1 VKQFLR
7 QIKKFNEMYKI
18 PMSDKPSLPTVE
30 DLQRFKSIL
39 QEELLEID
47 DIIDKVSILEA
58 DAFHGSRLRFEAL
71 SLGEHDILLS
81 TRDKFKAGLMA
92 ELADW
97 HGDMIIYCHTHAAK
111 FGLPMDEI
119 LDVIMQSNFSK
130 LGANGQPIYDERGKV
145 LKGPNFFPPEPAL
158 NKLLKE
164 KNEN

>member
-1 VKQFLR
+1 MKQFLR

-18 PMSDKPSLPTVE
+18 PMSDKPSMPTVE

-47 DIIDKVSILEA
+47 LIIEKVRIL
-58 DAFHGSRLRFEAL
+58 DC
-71 SLGEHDILLS
+71 EHYDLLT

-111 FGLPMDEI
+111 FGLPMEEI
-119 LDVIMQSNFSK
+119 LDVIMESNFSK
-130 LGANGQPIYDERGKV
+130 LGADGKPIYDERGKV

>member
-1 VKQFLR
+1 VEQFLR

-18 PMSDKPSLPTVE
+18 PMSEKPSMPTVE

-47 DIIDKVSILEA
+47 LIIEKVRIL
-58 DAFHGSRLRFEAL
+58 DC
-71 SLGEHDILLS
+71 EHYDLLT
-81 TRDKFKAGLMA
+81 TRDRFKAGVMA

-119 LDVIMQSNFSK
+119 LEVIMESNFSK
-130 LGANGQPIYDERGKV
+130 LGADGKPIYDERGKV
-145 LKGPNFFPPEPAL
+145 LKGPNFFPPEREL
-158 NKLLKE
+158 NKLLRA
-164 KNEN
+164 KNEE

>member
-1 VKQFLR
+1 MKQFLR

-18 PMSDKPSLPTVE
+18 PMSDKPSMPTVE

-47 DIIDKVSILEA
+47 SIIEA
-58 DAFHGSRLRFEAL
+58 ISGVEKNPNLMEKCKPH
-71 SLGEHDILLS
+71 
-81 TRDKFKAGLMA
+81 LMA
-92 ELADW
+92 DLADW

-111 FGLPMDEI
+111 FGLPMDDI
-119 LDVIMQSNFSK
+119 LDVIMESNFSK
-130 LGANGQPIYDERGKV
+130 LGADGHPIYDERGKV